1 MQILAPNGTA
11 ETYPYSI
18 GQLRKDNPQT
28 SFPKNPT
35 DTLLASYNV
44 FPVTATERPLY
55 DTITQNLS
63 EGSPTLTAGVWT
75 QAWVVTDA
83 TPDEVAQRTSD
94 LATSTRAQRDNML
107 QETDWMALGDV
118 TMTPEWAA
126 YRQALRDVT
135 EQVGFPYNVNWPN
148 EPAKQ

>member
-18 GQLRKDNPQT
+18 GQLRKDNPQV

-44 FPVTATERPLY
+44 FPVTATERPVY
-55 DTITQNLS
+55 DTITQNLT
-63 EGSPTLTAGVWT
+63 EGTPSRTEGVWT
-75 QAWVVTDA
+75 QVWVVSEA
-83 TPDEVAQRTSD
+83 TPDEVTQRTSD
-94 LATSTRAQRDNML
+94 LASSARSQRDNL
-107 QETDWMALGDV
+107 LSQTDWMAMSDNTV
-118 TMTPEWAA
+118 TPEWAS

-135 EQVGFPYNVNWPN
+135 AQPGFPFAVEWPSKP
-148 EPAKQ
+148 E